1 MKNWKLIL
9 IVIVNFV
16 VVYLMFKGNLQLVIN
31 FNNEISEMAFTA
43 FSIFCGIFSLIGIDY
58 KKLANGLN

>member
-16 VVYLMFKGNLQLVIN
+16 VVYSMFKGNLQLVIN
-31 FNNEISEMAFTA
+31 FNNEISEMAFTV
-43 FSIFCGIFSLIGIDY
+43 FSMMCGIFSLIGIDY